1 MEGGPPCYAQ
11 RARHRV
17 ACHSARR
24 EEPCLCLEAGS
35 TQAAVARLVVRLKAG
50 TAAAVARLRV
60 RLEAGTAAWARHTVA
75 AHRKAAGRMVVV
87 AHLEVGTGAAHRAAG
102 ARTHGK
108 AARTAVAA
116 TCTAWE
122 VAGSWDGQGRL
133 RAMVDNRASVVV
145 HGRDADRARTAAA
158 WPSGQ
163 ERWR

>member
-1 MEGGPPCYAQ
+1 MVV
-11 RARHRV
+11 V
-17 ACHSARR
+17 AH
-24 EEPCLCLEAGS
+24 LE
-35 TQAAVARLVVRLKAG
+35 V
-50 TAAAVARLRV
+50 
-60 RLEAGTAAWARHTVA
+60 GTAAWARHTVA